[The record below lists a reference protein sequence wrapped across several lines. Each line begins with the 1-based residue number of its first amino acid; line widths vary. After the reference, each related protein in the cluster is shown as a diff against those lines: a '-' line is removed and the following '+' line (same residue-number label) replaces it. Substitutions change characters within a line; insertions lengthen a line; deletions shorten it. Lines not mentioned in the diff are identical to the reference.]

1 MQALM
6 EMCSTEALPVPPME
20 PIEPVP
26 VYAFREDARFPS
38 SNPWGLPDLR
48 SDRLADVVPTGTWT
62 GEGDPAGLLVPF
74 RSAATSRLRGAI
86 LCFYVPDWRFE
97 SVWAQAVRTVSTL
110 HAAGLAAVVAP
121 DFSMWRDDPL
131 CVQLWNLYR
140 SRWVARYWQEAGINV
155 IPNLQFAD
163 HRTHEFAFAGMP
175 THAPVMAVECRTL
188 ARESAADLG
197 GRRRA
202 RARGPASST
211 AAHLRRCRTPRM
223 DRAQRPGS
231 RDGADLPRSELIY
244 LGAVTD
250 GARSR
255 NRKKESN
262 T

>member
-1 MQALM
+1 MQAVM
-6 EMCSTEALPVPPME
+6 EMCSTEPLPVPPME
-20 PIEPVP
+20 PIEPVS
-26 VYAFREDARFPS
+26 VYAFREDARFQS

-48 SDRLADVVPTGTWT
+48 SDRLADVVPSGTWT

-74 RSAATSRLRGAI
+74 RSAATSRLRGAV

-131 CVQLWNLYR
+131 AVQLWNLYR

-163 HRTHEFAFAGMP
+163 ERTLEFAFAGMP
-175 THAPVMAVECRTL
+175 VEAPVMAVECRTL
-188 ARESAADLG
+188 ARESGAD
-197 GRRRA
+197 RA
-202 RARGPASST
+202 RWVAGVERGLAALCPRRLLIYGGAEHRGWIEPAVR
-211 AAHLRRCRTPRM
+211 AHET
-223 DRAQRPGS
+223 
-231 RDGADLPRSELIY
+231 ELIY

-250 GARSR
+250 GARKR
-255 NRKKESN
+255 QKKE
-262 T
+262 TKP